1 MKLSE
6 ILSDKGKHPKSV
18 GTFAKGFL
26 APFRAWRVVRE
37 RKGLKRFF
45 VIPFFLN
52 IVLLSSLVYL
62 SFSVIYPFLQGLLPQ
77 GDAWYLSALRWAA
90 SPVLLLTLAV
100 ITVLL
105 YSITGNIIAA
115 PFNDLLSARVE
126 TLVSG
131 ENFDEKFS
139 IAAFSGDMMRMTG
152 NVFKLLLMMIAF
164 NIAILFFNFLPLF
177 GSVLYAAL
185 NFLSTMFF
193 LGFQFFDFPL
203 ERRRLVFRDKLRVV
217 WEYRYMNMG
226 LGLGFFLISIIPLL
240 GFLGL
245 NLGTVGGTMLFI
257 ENIKPR
263 MITGRERKGTPW

>member
-1 MKLSE
+1 MKR
-6 ILSDKGKHPKSV
+6 I
-18 GTFAKGFL
+18 
-26 APFRAWRVVRE
+26 
-37 RKGLKRFF
+37 
-45 VIPFFLN
+45 
-52 IVLLSSLVYL
+52 
-62 SFSVIYPFLQGLLPQ
+62 
-77 GDAWYLSALRWAA
+77 
-90 SPVLLLTLAV
+90 
-100 ITVLL
+100 
-105 YSITGNIIAA
+105 
-115 PFNDLLSARVE
+115 
-126 TLVSG
+126 
-131 ENFDEKFS
+131 
-139 IAAFSGDMMRMTG
+139 TG

-226 LGLGFFLISIIPLL
+226 LGLGFFFISICPLL

-263 MITGRERKGTPW
+263 MITGRGRKGTP